1 MKTLMLKLSI
11 LSLCASSLA
20 ACSQTV
26 QPSCAGWEKITVKP
40 ATAVY
45 LAGNDLVAGQGIA
58 SHNKHG
64 RNAGCWK

>member
-1 MKTLMLKLSI
+1 LAG
-11 LSLCASSLA
+11 CATTA
-20 ACSQTV
+20 P
-26 QPSCAGWEKITVKP
+26 PSCAGWERINLKP

-45 LAGNDLVAGQGIA
+45 LVGNDVTAGQGIA